1 MITDLFTPL
10 AIFVPAIIAIVS
22 WGYNAKKMREL
33 EEFKI
38 RFSERLKVRI
48 EMLKSLIIFKEQIGK
63 KKYRWD
69 TELNN
74 LIHTAYVN
82 FQLYG
87 ETEEQIKMKGFVDF
101 LEDNKGKDSLTDEEK
116 EKYTKSLIDLVDI
129 TIKSLRK
136 ELGLPLGI

>member
-1 MITDLFTPL
+1 MSTDLFTPL
-10 AIFVPAIIAIVS
+10 AIFVPAVIAIIS

-38 RFSERLKVRI
+38 RFSERLRVRI
-48 EMLKSLIIFKEQIGK
+48 EMLKSLIIFKEHIEK
-63 KKYRWD
+63 KRYKWD
-69 TELNN
+69 IELNN

-87 ETEEQIKMKGFVDF
+87 EIEEQIKMKGFVDF
-101 LEDNKGKDSLTDEEK
+101 LEENTGKDSLTEEEK
-116 EKYTKSLIDLVDI
+116 EKYKKLLIDLVDI

-136 ELGLPLGI
+136 ELGINS